1 MQQLI
6 EQLISEIV
14 APGNYLDIGHPE
26 NISDFVELWIY
37 SNGAILTVK
46 DTGPVHLHQ
55 FLGQTYQAQGRIDFS
70 EGAGSIAFLTWD
82 EHRQRV
88 IIKALRDRFPLIEFW
103 VFSDEEEKGIPL
115 EEYEGRLD
123 WE

>member
-14 APGNYLDIGHPE
+14 APGNYLDVGHPE

-46 DTGPVHLHQ
+46 DSGDGHCSQ
-55 FLGQTYQAQGRIDFS
+55 FLGHDYQAQGRIDFS
-70 EGAGSIAFLTWD
+70 EGMGSIAFLTWD
-82 EHRQRV
+82 ERRQKI
-88 IIKALRDRFPLIEFW
+88 IIKSLRDRFPLIEFW
-103 VFSDEEEKGIPL
+103 VFPDEVEEGIPL